1 MTWLVV
7 GLGNPGDEYASS
19 RHNIGFMA
27 VDAMVKRWG
36 GRMGDFRSKFGSEL
50 LQLDFRSDKVHVQ
63 KPMEYMNVSGG
74 PVQRMMAFY
83 RVEPSHLIVIHDD
96 IDLEFGR
103 VKVKQ
108 GGGHGGHNGLRS
120 ITGAI
125 GADYLRIRGGVGRPG
140 GDAAKRDRVVN
151 YVLGSFARSEQAALT
166 EELERM
172 VDAVELIIDKGILQ
186 AMNQFNG
193 S

>member
-36 GRMGDFRSKFGSEL
+36 GRTGDFRSKFGSEL

-74 PVQRMMAFY
+74 PVQRMMAFF

-151 YVLGSFARSEQAALT
+151 YVLGSFGRSEQAALT

-172 VDAVELIIDKGILQ
+172 VDAVELIIAKGILL

>member
-1 MTWLVV
+1 
-7 GLGNPGDEYASS
+7 
-19 RHNIGFMA
+19 
-27 VDAMVKRWG
+27 
-36 GRMGDFRSKFGSEL
+36 
-50 LQLDFRSDKVHVQ
+50 
-63 KPMEYMNVSGG
+63 
-74 PVQRMMAFY
+74 MMAFY
-83 RVEPSHLIVIHDD
+83 RVEPSRLIVIHDD

-151 YVLGSFARSEQAALT
+151 YVLGSFGRSEQAALT